1 MTAQNQTGRIADFFR
16 SEYRKLLG
24 FVRRRI
30 DDLAAREAE
39 DFVHD
44 VAVQLFD
51 RADVTLPIE
60 HLSAYVYRCLQN
72 RIADYFRRRRPMDTF
87 DDQGAEEDGAS
98 PFRSIDAGG
107 HMSESE
113 IRRMESSHDLS
124 RLMGDLNEDEKKL
137 IVATEINGQTFKDLS
152 RIWNVPVNTLLS
164 RKSRAMAKMQ
174 KQIRK

>member
-1 MTAQNQTGRIADFFR
+1 
-16 SEYRKLLG
+16 
-24 FVRRRI
+24 
-30 DDLAAREAE
+30 
-39 DFVHD
+39 
-44 VAVQLFD
+44 
-51 RADVTLPIE
+51 
-60 HLSAYVYRCLQN
+60 
-72 RIADYFRRRRPMDTF
+72 
-87 DDQGAEEDGAS
+87 
-98 PFRSIDAGG
+98 
-107 HMSESE
+107 MSESE